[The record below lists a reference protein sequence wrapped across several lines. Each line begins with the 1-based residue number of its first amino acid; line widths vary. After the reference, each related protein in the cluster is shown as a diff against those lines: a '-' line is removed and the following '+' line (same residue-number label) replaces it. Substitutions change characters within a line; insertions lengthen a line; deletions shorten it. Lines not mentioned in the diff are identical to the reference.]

1 MNRRGFTRV
10 GMAIALA
17 LNLAGIARAQDTKL
31 TVMVFQGMQNLP
43 LFAAQSKGFFAR
55 HGLAIDVRIAPT
67 SEEMR
72 AGLADGRWQIV
83 HTAVDN
89 GLAMADVAKI
99 DIAIVSGGDNS
110 FNRLIVQPDIHT
122 LADLRGKTVI
132 VDALDTAYAFQ
143 LYEILKRNGLNKGDY
158 NVSSVGATFK
168 RLAKMEEDK
177 DSKASMLNPPFSL
190 RAIKSGMKEIG
201 SVAKMLGPYQ
211 ATGTVVLRS
220 WARANADVLVLYMQA
235 YIEGLRWSL
244 DARNKDEAIKL
255 LAEGLKLSPD
265 IASATYSIAIDP
277 IEGLAKDAKLDMEG
291 FTNVLKLRAD
301 WTGVSPGAPENY
313 LDLSYYRKALSGL

>member
-1 MNRRGFTRV
+1 MPF
-10 GMAIALA
+10 LH
-17 LNLAGIARAQDTKL
+17 
-31 TVMVFQGMQNLP
+31 NLP
-43 LFAAQSKGFFAR
+43 
-55 HGLAIDVRIAPT
+55 
-67 SEEMR
+67 
-72 AGLADGRWQIV
+72 W
-83 HTAVDN
+83 
-89 GLAMADVAKI
+89 
-99 DIAIVSGGDNS
+99 
-110 FNRLIVQPDIHT
+110 
-122 LADLRGKTVI
+122 
-132 VDALDTAYAFQ
+132 
-143 LYEILKRNGLNKGDY
+143 
-158 NVSSVGATFK
+158 VGAAFGSKSITKTRTELVVFLTP
-168 RLAKMEEDK
+168 RVIY
-177 DSKASMLNPPFSL
+177 DSNQMLE
-190 RAIKSGMKEIG
+190 ATDEIKSGMKEIG